1 MSEDGGVLRPQRGP
15 LDVHRAH
22 ADSEGSVPDGC
33 SHGRGNNFLYLY
45 LKNTLTGPSVEKN
58 MFSLRMFNTKSS
70 KKRIKWSA
78 KSKL

>member
-33 SHGRGNNFLYLY
+33 SHGKEMVLLLIHVKDPFFILQLVCVCVCLN
-45 LKNTLTGPSVEKN
+45 
-58 MFSLRMFNTKSS
+58 
-70 KKRIKWSA
+70 
-78 KSKL
+78 